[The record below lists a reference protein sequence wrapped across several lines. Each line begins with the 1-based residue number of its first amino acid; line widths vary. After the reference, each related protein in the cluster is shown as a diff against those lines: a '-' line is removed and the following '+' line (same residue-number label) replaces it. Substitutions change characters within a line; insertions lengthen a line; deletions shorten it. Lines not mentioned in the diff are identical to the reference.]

1 MTPTPRELEL
11 IDRWQHDFPLV
22 ERPFEIVGRSAALGQ
37 DETIRVFR
45 RMREHNVISRIGAVV
60 RPNTIGASTL
70 AALQVPPERLNR
82 VADIVG
88 SEPFVSH
95 NYEREHA
102 LNLWFV
108 IAALDRKAIVATIR
122 TIEERTGLDVI
133 DLPMLQAY
141 HLGLGFPLG
150 AGRPPRRTPANF
162 AWHYKPNPLDRN
174 ILAAIENGL
183 PLVANPYRAVADA
196 LELEEVDVIARLEH
210 LIASGVVTRFGCVV
224 RHDKLG
230 YKANAMAV
238 WDVPD
243 KMIDAVAGT
252 FARHPS
258 VTLCYRRPRHRPIW
272 PYNLF
277 CMVHAKSRSD
287 AYAAI
292 DDINLQ
298 ADTGLIKQAVLFS
311 KRCFKQRG
319 AVFSDLRRAG

>member
-1 MTPTPRELEL
+1 
-11 IDRWQHDFPLV
+11 
-22 ERPFEIVGRSAALGQ
+22 
-37 DETIRVFR
+37 
-45 RMREHNVISRIGAVV
+45 
-60 RPNTIGASTL
+60 
-70 AALQVPPERLNR
+70 
-82 VADIVG
+82 
-88 SEPFVSH
+88 
-95 NYEREHA
+95 
-102 LNLWFV
+102 
-108 IAALDRKAIVATIR
+108 
-122 TIEERTGLDVI
+122 
-133 DLPMLQAY
+133 
-141 HLGLGFPLG
+141 
-150 AGRPPRRTPANF
+150 
-162 AWHYKPNPLDRN
+162 
-174 ILAAIENGL
+174 
-183 PLVANPYRAVADA
+183 
-196 LELEEVDVIARLEH
+196 
-210 LIASGVVTRFGCVV
+210 V

-252 FARHPS
+252 LARHPS

-292 DDINLQ
+292 ADINLQ